1 MKLNQVLG
9 AFALTLLMGCASN
22 QSLIDTSIQQAEA
35 LKAIAVENKA
45 DSAAT
50 ANAEKKLSEAIMLNE
65 KGESDPA
72 LSAANESLLE
82 YRLVFAQETLTSL
95 EKEHELLLSGVKDA
109 KTYNEVLLRFFD
121 KTRRAK

>member
-9 AFALTLLMGCASN
+9 ALSLMLLIGCASN

-35 LKAIAVENKA
+35 LKAIAAENKA

-50 ANAEKKLSEAIMLNE
+50 VNADQKLSEAITLNE

-72 LSAANESLLE
+72 LLAANESLLE
-82 YRLVFAQETLTSL
+82 YRLVFALETLNAL
-95 EKEHELLLSGVKDA
+95 EKEHDLLLSGVKDA
-109 KTYNEVLLRFFD
+109 KTYNEVLLRIFD